1 MLFARHLFCRFG
13 CAVGLFQSLAW
24 MANPRGMVVAFD
36 RRRARDCRSCTTP
49 AAPGGAACDQVCPMR
64 LNPRQIKRLMFSCVQ
79 CGQCLGECATSQSA
93 QGREPLLQWTIGL
106 DAVKE
111 TLRQR
116 RDEAA
121 GR

>member
-1 MLFARHLFCRFG
+1 
-13 CAVGLFQSLAW
+13 
-24 MANPRGMVVAFD
+24 MVVAFD
-36 RRRARDCRSCTTP
+36 RARARDCRTCATS
-49 AAPGGAACDQVCPMR
+49 AAPGGSACDRVCPMR

-79 CGQCLGECATSQSA
+79 CGQCLGECETSQSA

-106 DAVKE
+106 EAVKE

-121 GR
+121 WR